1 MGKQSAQDE
10 DQSSRWRTTPCPA
23 PTRPAPWSTW
33 RAAAGAGATLR
44 SASAAPQRPWPP
56 CCTPAAPAR
65 AACTR
70 SARRRASPRWL
81 RCRPRRRRALPLRLR
96 HRPHAD
102 LQAGLGRPVRGHRG
116 AARHGGLR
124 VLGGRDDLLA
134 GRCEHSR
141 HLLRQVPPRH
151 RLSGRRWRR
160 GLGRARQAP
169 GGGRRHRELLDINYD
184 QNAEVSTPLVVHA
197 VDGNKQDS
205 VRSILEWARNHQGMD
220 IKDARVWFFD
230 DLLKNVEGFR
240 GSGFNAR
247 QVSCKSRGPVEQWV
261 SWDGKIGGCG
271 AVVDEIV
278 PEEGVHICEGVPL
291 KPEGLDED

>member
-10 DQSSRWRTTPCPA
+10 ELAVADYPLPG
-23 PTRPAPWSTW
+23 PDE
-33 RAAAGAGATLR
+33 
-44 SASAAPQRPWPP
+44 ASALVDL
-56 CCTPAAPAR
+56 AR
-65 AACTR
+65 G
-70 SARRRASPRWL
+70 
-81 RCRPRRRRALPLRLR
+81 RRRRCHVALGVCGTAAALAAVL
-96 HRPHAD
+96 HAGG
-102 LQAGLGRPVRGHRG
+102 AGPRGVHSIG
-116 AARHGGLR
+116 EEKGVTALAAVPSAEEEPCLCAFDIDRTLTCKQGWA
-124 VLGGRDDLLA
+124 DQ
-134 GRCEHSR
+134 CEGTVEQPGTEDSAF
-141 HLLRQVPPRH
+141 
-151 RLSGRRWRR
+151 S
-160 GLGRARQAP
+160 
-169 GGGRRHRELLDINYD
+169 GGGMIFSQAAANIQDTFCGKCLRAIVSAGDAGGEGSGERGKLLEVVGGTESSWQDINYD